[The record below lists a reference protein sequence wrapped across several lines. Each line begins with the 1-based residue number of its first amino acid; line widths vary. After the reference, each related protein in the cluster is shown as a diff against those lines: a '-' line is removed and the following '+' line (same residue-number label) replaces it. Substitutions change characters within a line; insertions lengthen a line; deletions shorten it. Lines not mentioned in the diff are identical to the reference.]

1 MAERSLLDKLV
12 LTVATLFGVG
22 FTPLCPGSASCVLA
36 VLVYLS
42 IPSRIVFFI
51 VTGLSMLIAFLVSGR
66 AEKLFGKKDCK
77 YIVIDDFS
85 GMLIVFLCLPHTAA
99 PIFIPAVFFL
109 FRMLD
114 MLKIPPANI
123 IERYEGAKGV
133 VGDDVVAG
141 LYSLVVIQAVRAI
154 LAIIS

>member
-1 MAERSLLDKLV
+1 
-12 LTVATLFGVG
+12 
-22 FTPLCPGSASCVLA
+22 
-36 VLVYLS
+36 
-42 IPSRIVFFI
+42 
-51 VTGLSMLIAFLVSGR
+51 MLIAFLVSGR